1 MSKYLIPVSKLT
13 LISVQFLYLFL
24 ILRISNS
31 FLLLEKDKELDIRL
45 DALKIEIEDWKN
57 EISNQYQ
64 RS

>member
-1 MSKYLIPVSKLT
+1 MPVSRLT

-24 ILRISNS
+24 ILRIYNS

>member
-31 FLLLEKDKELDIRL
+31 FLLLKKDKELDIRL

>member
-13 LISVQFLYLFL
+13 LISVQFFYLFL

>member
-1 MSKYLIPVSKLT
+1 MSKYLMPVSRLT